1 MPTWTLLRYSVFAI
15 SLACVTVG
23 SAATNVSRPLIMVRD
38 GNVWQYSGRTKSDR
52 PQRLTSWAHNWGP
65 SLSPNARFMAYGSDA
80 RRAVETCEE
89 RDDCGGIDLPS
100 NIWLRDL
107 NTNRSSRIAG
117 QPKGDPIKQGIQR
130 SRPTWSPDGASI
142 AWTEIQGSSY
152 RRSIYRLAVY
162 SLASGSTTFR
172 RLYVPLP
179 GSGDEDESDVFV
191 PDPIVWGE
199 VGIVLPVSN
208 QPGGSRYATAL
219 LLEPN
224 GIFRRLQFPHEIAGW
239 LVFARDNGRTVL
251 AGHDADFLLDPI
263 TGTSIDL
270 NGKLE
275 SFVPGAVD
283 GLSVVASKGD
293 CELYRAGNPVKSLPN
308 SNDKLFGCDTAIAPD
323 GSSVAYSQD
332 DALTVD
338 DGRVARKVISA
349 KDYVAVWDWG
359 QLEYRI
365 KR

>member
-1 MPTWTLLRYSVFAI
+1 MTTWTLLRYSVLAI

-23 SAATNVSRPLIMVRD
+23 SAATTVVRPLIVVSD
-38 GNVWQYSGRTKSDR
+38 GDVWQYGGRTKSDR

-65 SLSPNARFMAYGSDA
+65 SLSVNARFMVYASDA
-80 RRAVETCEE
+80 RRAVETCKE
-89 RDDCGGIDLPS
+89 RDDCDDVGLPS

-107 NTNRSSRIAG
+107 NTNRSSRIAD

-152 RRSIYRLAVY
+152 RLAVY
-162 SLASGSTTFR
+162 SVTSGSTTFR

-179 GSGDEDESDVFV
+179 GSGRDDQSDVFV
-191 PDPIVWGE
+191 PDPIIWGE

-208 QPGGSRYATAL
+208 EPGGSRYATAL

-224 GIFRRLQFPHEIAGW
+224 GVFRRLRFPHEIAGW
-239 LVFARDNGRTVL
+239 LVFAHDDGRSVL

-263 TGTSIDL
+263 TGTSSDL

-275 SFVPGAVD
+275 SFVPGAAD
-283 GLSVVASKGD
+283 GLSVVASNTG
-293 CELYRAGNPVKSLPN
+293 CELYRAGSPVKPLPN
-308 SNDKLFGCDTAIAPD
+308 SNNKLFGCDTVIAPD

-338 DGRVARKVISA
+338 DGRVARRVISA